1 MPYIDVIQEKRG
13 KIFEDKEKNRHINTT
28 VLLSSQYY
36 G

>member
-13 KIFEDKEKNRHINTT
+13 KIFEDKEKNRHINTL
-28 VLLSSQYY
+28 LLSSQYY